1 MNLENLINTSSAGGG
16 IILTI
21 IAGMIIL
28 LPILIIIAIFNISSN
43 STKLTKQMEL
53 LNKQMDYLLQLEERK
68 QGINQN
74 PSQNVQQNIPKILTV
89 ADLTQDNK
97 RNNQR
102 KSEILRFAIGRYPS
116 AAHISRL
123 HRLYYYQKRVDL
135 SMLRMVIVQFRRQYA
150 QEPERRKSQKSE

>member
-1 MNLENLINTSSAGGG
+1 MNLEDLINTSSAGGG

-68 QGINQN
+68 QGIPNT
-74 PSQNVQQNIPKILTV
+74 QNIP
-89 ADLTQDNK
+89 Q
-97 RNNQR
+97 NNN
-102 KSEILRFAIGRYPS
+102 
-116 AAHISRL
+116 ISGF
-123 HRLYYYQKRVDL
+123 DT
-135 SMLRMVIVQFRRQYA
+135 RQ
-150 QEPERRKSQKSE
+150 